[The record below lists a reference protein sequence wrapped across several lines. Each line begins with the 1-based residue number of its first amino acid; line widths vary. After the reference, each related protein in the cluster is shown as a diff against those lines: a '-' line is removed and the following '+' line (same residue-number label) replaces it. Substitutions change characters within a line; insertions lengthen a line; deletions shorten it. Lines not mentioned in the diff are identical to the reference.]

1 MKLVSFRKDGRSAYG
16 LVKGDGIVDVHARL
30 GGEHATLRSLLDPEG
45 LRLLASL
52 ADAPA
57 DLPLASVEFLP
68 VVPDP
73 EKVFCIG
80 VNYLSHLIETGRP
93 TPEHPMVFLR
103 VASSQ
108 TGHLQPIVKPVDS
121 EQLDFEG
128 ELAVIIGKGGRR
140 IAKADAFDH
149 VAGYACYNDGSI
161 RDWQRHTSQFA
172 PGKNF
177 DRTGAFGPWLVT
189 ADEIGDP
196 ATLNIWTR
204 LNGEVMQQAPLS
216 DLVFDIPTLIAYV
229 SSFATLSPGDVIVT
243 GTTGGVG
250 AFRDPQ
256 LWMKPG
262 DIVEIEVDRIG
273 VLRNP
278 VVAES

>member
-16 LVKGDGIVDVHARL
+16 IVEGDGIVDAHARF
-30 GGEHATLRSLLDPEG
+30 GGDHPTLRSLLDPQG
-45 LRLLASL
+45 LKALAALAGTS
-52 ADAPA
+52 ADAA
-57 DLPLASVEFLP
+57 LASVELLP

-73 EKVFCIG
+73 EKIFCIG
-80 VNYLSHLIETGRP
+80 VNYMSHLIETGRP
-93 TPEHPMVFLR
+93 KPDHPMVFLR

-108 TGHLQPIVKPVDS
+108 LGHLQPMVKPEES

-128 ELAVIIGKGGRR
+128 ELAVVIGEGGRR
-140 IAKADAFDH
+140 IAKADALDH

-161 RDWQRHTSQFA
+161 RDWQKHTTQFA

-189 ADEIGDP
+189 SDEIGDP
-196 ATLNIWTR
+196 STLNIWTR
-204 LNGEVMQQAPLS
+204 LNGEVMQEAPLS
-216 DLVFDIPTLIAYV
+216 DLVFDIPTLIAYL
-229 SSFATLSPGDVIVT
+229 SSFAMLNPGDVIVT

-250 AFRDPQ
+250 AFRTPQ

-262 DIVEIEVDRIG
+262 DVVEIEVDRIG

-278 VVAES
+278 IARG

>member
-16 LVKGDGIVDVHARL
+16 IVEGEGIVDAHARF
-30 GGEHATLRSLLDPEG
+30 GGDHPTLRSLLDPNG
-45 LRLLASL
+45 LKVLAEL
-52 ADAPA
+52 AGASQDVA
-57 DLPLASVEFLP
+57 LASVELLP

-73 EKVFCIG
+73 EKIFCIG
-80 VNYLSHLIETGRP
+80 VNYMSHLIETGRP
-93 TPEHPMVFLR
+93 KPDHPMVFLR
-103 VASSQ
+103 VAPSQ
-108 TGHLQPIVKPVDS
+108 LGHLQPMVRPDES

-128 ELAVIIGKGGRR
+128 ELAVVIGKGGRR
-140 IAKADAFDH
+140 IAKADALDH

-161 RDWQRHTSQFA
+161 RDWQKHTTQFA

-189 ADEIGDP
+189 SDEIGDP
-196 ATLNIWTR
+196 STLNIWTR

-216 DLVFDIPTLIAYV
+216 DLVFDIPTLIAYL

-250 AFRDPQ
+250 AFRTPQ
-256 LWMKPG
+256 LWMKP
-262 DIVEIEVDRIG
+262 DDVVEIEVDRIG

-278 VVAES
+278 IVQG

>member
-16 LVKGDGIVDVHARL
+16 IVEGDGIVDAHARF
-30 GGEHATLRSLLDPEG
+30 GGDHPTLRSLLDPQG
-45 LRLLASL
+45 LKALAAL
-52 ADAPA
+52 AGTSA
-57 DLPLASVEFLP
+57 DVALASVELLP

-73 EKVFCIG
+73 EKIFCIG
-80 VNYLSHLIETGRP
+80 VNYMSHLIETGRP
-93 TPEHPMVFLR
+93 KPDHPMVFLR

-108 TGHLQPIVKPVDS
+108 LGHLQPMVKPDES

-128 ELAVIIGKGGRR
+128 ELAVVIGKGGRR
-140 IAKADAFDH
+140 IAKADALDH

-161 RDWQRHTSQFA
+161 RDWQKHTTQFA

-189 ADEIGDP
+189 SDEIGDP
-196 ATLNIWTR
+196 STLNIWTR
-204 LNGEVMQQAPLS
+204 LNGEVMQEAPLS
-216 DLVFDIPTLIAYV
+216 DLVFDIPTLIAYL

-250 AFRDPQ
+250 AFRTPQ

-262 DIVEIEVDRIG
+262 DVVEIEVDRIG

-278 VVAES
+278 IARG

>member
-16 LVKGDGIVDVHARL
+16 IVEGDGIIDAHARF
-30 GGEHATLRSLLDPEG
+30 GGDHPTLRSLLDPKG
-45 LRLLASL
+45 LKALAEL
-52 ADAPA
+52 AGTSSDVA
-57 DLPLASVEFLP
+57 LPSVELLP
-68 VVPDP
+68 VIPDP
-73 EKVFCIG
+73 EKIFCIG
-80 VNYLSHLIETGRP
+80 VNYMSHLIETGRP
-93 TPEHPMVFLR
+93 KPDHPMVFLR

-108 TGHLQPIVKPVDS
+108 LGHLQPMVKPDES

-128 ELAVIIGKGGRR
+128 ELAVVIGKGGRR
-140 IAKADAFDH
+140 IAKADALDH

-161 RDWQRHTSQFA
+161 RDWQKHTTQFA

-216 DLVFDIPTLIAYV
+216 DLVFDIPTLIAYL

-250 AFRDPQ
+250 AFRTPQ

-262 DIVEIEVDRIG
+262 DVVEIEVDRIG
-273 VLRNP
+273 ILHNP
-278 VVAES
+278 IVRG

>member
-16 LVKGDGIVDVHARL
+16 IVEGEGIVDAHARF
-30 GGEHATLRSLLDPEG
+30 GGDHPTLRSLLDPNG
-45 LRLLASL
+45 LKVLAAL
-52 ADAPA
+52 AGASQDVA
-57 DLPLASVEFLP
+57 LASVELLP

-73 EKVFCIG
+73 QNIFCIG
-80 VNYLSHLIETGRP
+80 VNYMSHLIETGRP
-93 TPEHPMVFLR
+93 KPDHPMVFLR

-108 TGHLQPIVKPVDS
+108 LGHLQPMVRPDES

-128 ELAVIIGKGGRR
+128 ELAVVIGKGGRR
-140 IAKADAFDH
+140 IAKADALDH

-161 RDWQRHTSQFA
+161 RDWQKHTTQFA

-189 ADEIGDP
+189 SDEIGDP
-196 ATLNIWTR
+196 STLNIWTR

-216 DLVFDIPTLIAYV
+216 DLVFDIPTLIAYL

-250 AFRDPQ
+250 AFRTPQ

-262 DIVEIEVDRIG
+262 DVVEIEVDRIG

-278 VVAES
+278 IVQG

>member
-16 LVKGDGIVDVHARL
+16 IVEGDGIVDAHARF
-30 GGEHATLRSLLDPEG
+30 GGDHPTLRSLLYPQG
-45 LRLLASL
+45 LKALAAL
-52 ADAPA
+52 AGTSA
-57 DLPLASVEFLP
+57 DVALASVELLP

-73 EKVFCIG
+73 EKIFCIG
-80 VNYLSHLIETGRP
+80 VNYMSHLIETGRP
-93 TPEHPMVFLR
+93 KPDHPMVFLR

-108 TGHLQPIVKPVDS
+108 LGHLQPMVKPDES

-128 ELAVIIGKGGRR
+128 ELAVVIGKSGRR
-140 IAKADAFDH
+140 IAKADALDH

-161 RDWQRHTSQFA
+161 RDWQKHTTQFA

-177 DRTGAFGPWLVT
+177 DHTGAFGPWLVT
-189 ADEIGDP
+189 SDEIGDP
-196 ATLNIWTR
+196 STLNIWTR
-204 LNGEVMQQAPLS
+204 LNGEVMQEAPLS
-216 DLVFDIPTLIAYV
+216 DLVFDIPTLIAYL
-229 SSFATLSPGDVIVT
+229 SSFAMLSPGDVIVT

-250 AFRDPQ
+250 AFRTPQ

-262 DIVEIEVDRIG
+262 DVVEIEVDRIG

-278 VVAES
+278 IARG